1 VVAVLSRP
9 GHDEATAPC
18 DNSSITSHTI
28 TATNTTKTTKAPIE
42 VRGTAAPKPLH
53 HRLRRRAIELATH
66 EARRLLIPLAIL
78 TAISSLGTAAAPG
91 LATTKPLLLVALSPR
106 LSFLAIAAPRT
117 GLLPFLVVAGIRLCL
132 ADPFH
137 FVLGRR
143 HGSHTSPRL
152 ADKNAILR
160 ATHKVASHSIP
171 LLVFLRPNGTNLAIA
186 GASKGRVA
194 HIAAAD
200 VVGTVV
206 YLLLIHQL
214 GASFVPH

>member
-1 VVAVLSRP
+1 V
-9 GHDEATAPC
+9 
-18 DNSSITSHTI
+18 
-28 TATNTTKTTKAPIE
+28 
-42 VRGTAAPKPLH
+42 
-53 HRLRRRAIELATH
+53 
-66 EARRLLIPLAIL
+66 
-78 TAISSLGTAAAPG
+78 AAPG

-143 HGSHTSPRL
+143 HGSHTIARL